1 MKIYE
6 AISKPLYS
14 ASFVLGNI
22 SPSFF
27 RKIYIQKSKALGLN
41 DKYFILSF
49 DCDTEKDIE
58 VVKDVHKRLK
68 KFGITPSYAVPGE
81 LLRTGCEVYR
91 SLHSLGAEF
100 INHGFSS
107 HTSYSEENRSYA
119 STLFYDKLSNIEV
132 KNDIVEG
139 HSNFIDILGES
150 PKGFRTPHFG
160 TYQKPYQLKYL
171 YSILKSLNY
180 SFSSSTTPVTSMWNG
195 PIIKT
200 PSGILELPVSG
211 CHDFPARILDSWGFR
226 FSPTRR
232 FTENDYV
239 EQFQKMITFFESSS
253 VTGIFNIYADPS
265 QVYDWEPFFECMS
278 LTRNLKNTSF
288 ADLLTS
294 I

>member
-1 MKIYE
+1 
-6 AISKPLYS
+6 
-14 ASFVLGNI
+14 
-22 SPSFF
+22 
-27 RKIYIQKSKALGLN
+27 
-41 DKYFILSF
+41 
-49 DCDTEKDIE
+49 
-58 VVKDVHKRLK
+58 
-68 KFGITPSYAVPGE
+68 
-81 LLRTGCEVYR
+81 
-91 SLHSLGAEF
+91 
-100 INHGFSS
+100 
-107 HTSYSEENRSYA
+107 
-119 STLFYDKLSNIEV
+119 
-132 KNDIVEG
+132 
-139 HSNFIDILGES
+139 
-150 PKGFRTPHFG
+150 
-160 TYQKPYQLKYL
+160 
-171 YSILKSLNY
+171 
-180 SFSSSTTPVTSMWNG
+180 MWNG